1 MRRDYIIGVVD
12 LFSGAGGFSRGFAEA
27 GFEILMGVD
36 NERSAI
42 RSFKANFPEAVALQE
57 DVQEVSGWD
66 IVSILGGRPLI
77 VIGGPPCE
85 AFTGANPE
93 RMRDPLDRLYRDPL
107 GRLVIHFAR
116 IVSELEPEVFVMEN
130 VPGIMEPP
138 LRSAIEDL
146 FRRAGYREVYFNVLR
161 AEEHGTPSRR
171 TRVFVSNI
179 EIRPPKRRGPTAGEA
194 LSGLPPPGPGIPNH
208 EYVGISVRKA
218 RRIARVRRGGS
229 LYLFEGAGGKR
240 LPNYIRIDPEDL
252 APTVMGSSRF
262 IHPYEDRLLTVRE
275 QARLMG
281 FPDDHVFLGGRDEQY
296 NQVGEAVPPP
306 LARAIAEE
314 VMKRLG
320 LSSKPRQGSRALEAQ
335 HRSEPLLS

>member
-1 MRRDYIIGVVD
+1 MRRGYIAGVVD
-12 LFSGAGGFSRGFAEA
+12 LFSGAGGFSRGFSEA

-36 NERSAI
+36 SDRSAI
-42 RSFKANFPEAVALQE
+42 RSYKANFPEAVALQE
-57 DVQEVSGWD
+57 DIQELGGED

-93 RMRDPLDRLYRDPL
+93 RMRDPLDRLYRDPI
-107 GRLVIHFAR
+107 GRLVIHFIR
-116 IVSELEPEVFVMEN
+116 IVSELEPVVFVMEN

-138 LRSAIEDL
+138 LDRVIEDL
-146 FRRAGYREVYFNVLR
+146 FKKAGYKEVYFNILR
-161 AEEHGTPSRR
+161 AEDHGTPSRR
-171 TRVFVSNI
+171 TRVFISNI
-179 EIRPPKRRGPTAGEA
+179 KIKPRKRRPPTAGET
-194 LSGLPPPGPGIPNH
+194 LSNLPPPGSGIPNH
-208 EYVGISVRKA
+208 EYVSLSSRKSK
-218 RRIARVRRGGS
+218 RIARIRRGDS
-229 LYLFEGAGGKR
+229 LYLFEGAGGR
-240 LPNYIRIDPEDL
+240 RFPNYIRIDPNDI

-281 FPDDHVFLGGRDEQY
+281 FPDNHIFLGGRDEQY

-314 VMKRLG
+314 II
-320 LSSKPRQGSRALEAQ
+320 RALGQ
-335 HRSEPLLS
+335 NMK